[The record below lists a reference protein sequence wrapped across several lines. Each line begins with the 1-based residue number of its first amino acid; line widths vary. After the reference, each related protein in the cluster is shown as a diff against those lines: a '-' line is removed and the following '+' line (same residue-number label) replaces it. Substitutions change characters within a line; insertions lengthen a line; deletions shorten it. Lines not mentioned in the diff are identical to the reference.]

1 MAKKKNNPKKATPQ
15 ETVLDKI
22 AVKVGRLAGEL
33 VAGKNHLVE
42 MAEEKI
48 DLVKSTIQNI
58 TAKKK
63 AIPKKAVKAK
73 AKKAAVKSAPAA
85 VKKSSR
91 PAPVKKAY
99 PVKKATKKVAKKASA
114 KK

>member
-73 AKKAAVKSAPAA
+73 AKKAAVKSASAA

-91 PAPVKKAY
+91 PATKKAS